1 MNRSIR
7 FAIAGVAVAACAAV
21 GLAAPVWAAGPA
33 SAAAQVRTLNAIKAN
48 AASDISLRLSAL
60 ATTMKAVSTNP
71 WLTASDKST
80 LLNILGNDQS
90 GLTALAPTI
99 QADTT
104 VAQARSDFR
113 SIFLNYRVYL
123 LAIPQSRLSAATD
136 DITGG
141 ALPRLTDAK
150 NRLSSLL
157 SGVDSAKDTPAV
169 QALMS
174 DLASKI
180 QAVTTAT
187 SGLSAS
193 ILALTPSEFDANYTI
208 LATPRETLLTSRS
221 DLIAARTDV
230 VTVMGDLK

>member
-1 MNRSIR
+1 MD
-7 FAIAGVAVAACAAV
+7 AV
-21 GLAAPVWAAGPA
+21 
-33 SAAAQVRTLNAIKAN
+33 K
-48 AASDISLRLSAL
+48 
-60 ATTMKAVSTNP
+60 TNS
-71 WLTASDKST
+71 WLTAADKST
-80 LLNILGNDQS
+80 LLNTLGNDQS

-104 VAQARSDFR
+104 VVQARSDYK
-113 SIFLNYRVYL
+113 SIFQSYRVFL
-123 LAIPQSRLSAATD
+123 LAIPQARLSAATD

-141 ALPRLTDAK
+141 ALLRLTDAK
-150 NRLSSLL
+150 NRLTGLL
-157 SGVDSAKDTPAV
+157 SGVDLAKDTPAV

-193 ILALTPSEFDANYTI
+193 ILALTPSEFDANYTV

-221 DLIAARTDV
+221 NLIAARTDV
-230 VTVMGDLK
+230 VTVIGDIK